1 MKTNIEQARERM
13 KASGFKMTPKRLDL
27 LSYLFEVNRYVS
39 AREVAEALRMSHPSL
54 SYDTI
59 YRNLNDFSEI
69 DLLEVTEL
77 DGEMKYR
84 AACASGH
91 HHHHLICR
99 ICGKTETLNVCP
111 MEWISPAQETG
122 FEVEDHKFEIY
133 GRCANCQRLTS

>member
-1 MKTNIEQARERM
+1 MKKNIEQARDRM

-27 LSYLFEVNRYVS
+27 LAYLFEANRYVS
-39 AREVAEALRMSHPSL
+39 AREVAEELRLSHPSL

-59 YRNLNDFSEI
+59 YRNLNDFAEI
-69 DLLEVTEL
+69 EILETTEL

-84 AACASGH
+84 AACQSEH

-99 ICGKTETLNVCP
+99 TCGKTETLDACP
-111 MEWISPAQETG
+111 MQWVAPIKDSG

-133 GRCANCQRLTS
+133 GRCAACQK